1 MKATSKQQ
9 IKNSLPFEAPV
20 MPANTTQNHGIDKVL
35 DVSFNIF
42 ELIKHKPEDFFLVR
56 VNGESMNDAGISD
69 GDSLIV
75 NSKISPKENDI
86 VIAQLN
92 GEMLVKRYKEK
103 DGKLYLISANKNFL
117 PIEVFPFE
125 QFSIIGVVKFV
136 IHSMQ

>member
-1 MKATSKQQ
+1 MKASGKKQLKQ
-9 IKNSLPFEAPV
+9 KTPFEAPM

-35 DVSFNIF
+35 NVSYNIF
-42 ELIKHKPEDFFLVR
+42 ELIKNKPQDYFLVR
-56 VNGESMNDAGISD
+56 ANGESMIDSGISD

-75 NSKISPKENDI
+75 NSKISPKDNDI

-92 GEMLVKRYKEK
+92 GEMLVKRYQQK
-103 DGKLYLISANKNFL
+103 DGKVYLISSNQNFL

-125 QFSIIGVVKFV
+125 QFSIIGVVKYV

>member
-9 IKNSLPFEAPV
+9 LKNNFQFEAPV

-35 DVSFNIF
+35 NVSFNIF
-42 ELIKHKPEDFFLVR
+42 ELIKNKPEDYFLVR
-56 VNGESMNDAGISD
+56 VNGESMIDAGISD

-92 GEMLVKRYKEK
+92 GEMLVKRYREKE
-103 DGKLYLISANKNFL
+103 GKLYLISANKNFL